1 MRAANMPTQGTIITD
16 TTLPDVLRN
25 TATLD
30 QVNNVMA
37 LIKKQSKVSDK
48 IPTSSMAD
56 IAFLLLIFF
65 LVTTVFDEEIGLQ
78 VVLPERSPESEQEVS
93 PKNLLFFLVQ
103 PDGSVVVRRGESPMR
118 AADHRAPGGGRDAA
132 GAAATR
138 TSSAWCRRRRRHGT
152 ST

>member
-1 MRAANMPTQGTIITD
+1 
-16 TTLPDVLRN
+16 
-25 TATLD
+25 
-30 QVNNVMA
+30 MA

-78 VVLPERSPESEQEVS
+78 VVLPERGPESEQEVS

-103 PDGSVVVRRGESPMR
+103 PDGSVVVRRGESPAEQRITSRQVEGVMR
-118 AADHRAPGGGRDAA
+118 QSLATNPNVIGVVQTSPDARYEHMIAVLDGIQSA
-132 GAAATR
+132 GATR
-138 TSSAWCRRRRRHGT
+138 FSLQLLEG
-152 ST
+152 

>member
-1 MRAANMPTQGTIITD
+1 
-16 TTLPDVLRN
+16 
-25 TATLD
+25 
-30 QVNNVMA
+30 MA

-78 VVLPERSPESEQEVS
+78 VVLPERGPESEQEVS

-103 PDGSVVVRRGESPMR
+103 ADGSVIVRRGESPGEQRITARQVEGVMR
-118 AADHRAPGGGRDAA
+118 QSLVSNPNVIGVVQTSPQARYEHMIRVLDGIQSA
-132 GAAATR
+132 GATR
-138 TSSAWCRRRRRHGT
+138 FSLQLLEG
-152 ST
+152 

>member
-1 MRAANMPTQGTIITD
+1 
-16 TTLPDVLRN
+16 
-25 TATLD
+25 
-30 QVNNVMA
+30 MA

-78 VVLPERSPESEQEVS
+78 VVLPERGPEAEQEVS

-103 PDGSVVVRRGESPMR
+103 PDGSVIVRRGESPGEQRITARQVEGVMR
-118 AADHRAPGGGRDAA
+118 QSLATNPNIIGVVQTSPAARYEHMIRVLDGIQSA
-132 GAAATR
+132 GATR
-138 TSSAWCRRRRRHGT
+138 FSLQLLEG
-152 ST
+152 